1 MMVGLTELGR
11 AISETWPQGSGDY
24 IKHQKLLGVAEYVPT
39 IAEQIRANI
48 IDRLNAEGRA
58 WVTLPLAC
66 VVLGV
71 TRQTLTRNRE
81 AWAIKHGQGWH
92 KGASK
97 NSPVLFSME
106 WLRVVKTK
114 ELSEGEPEDAF
125 KANKGEWRHLRG
137 LNALNK
143 MVQVLM
149 SSGAGGTVED
159 ILITGLSPQA
169 SKALRAAGMFIKSM
183 PLMDALTQHP
193 WANSKRLSDF
203 EAWFEHQVSQTRQRI
218 DQMKAQGEQ
227 QLFEALRMKALG
239 PKTPRK
245 RPNPL

>member
-1 MMVGLTELGR
+1 MVGLTELGR
-11 AISETWPQGSGDY
+11 AISETWPQGSDDY
-24 IKHQKLLGVAEYVPT
+24 ITHQKLLGVAEYVPT

-58 WVTLPLAC
+58 WVTLPQAC

-81 AWAIKHGQGWH
+81 AWATKHGQGWH
-92 KGASK
+92 KGTSK

-106 WLRVVKTK
+106 WLRIVKAK

-125 KANKGEWRHLRG
+125 EANKGEWRHLRG

-149 SSGAGGTVED
+149 SSGGKVED
-159 ILITGLSPQA
+159 IVVTGLSAEA
-169 SKALRAAGMFIKSM
+169 SKALRAAGMFVKRM
-183 PLMDALTQHP
+183 PLLAALTQHP
-193 WANSKRLSDF
+193 WANSKRLAEF
-203 EAWFEHQVSQTRQRI
+203 EAWFEHQVSLIRQRI

-227 QLFEALRMKALG
+227 QRIEGLRMKALG

-245 RPNPL
+245 SKSTL